1 MKQDIS
7 HLHDSALFRIPLNDQ
22 QCMTRPT
29 RINLN
34 PYEHNQGLCHYPFII
49 SLDRYN
55 GICND
60 INELLSIICGLNK
73 TEHVNLSV
81 FSMITG
87 INESTLTKHISCS
100 YICDA
105 FCDLVSVTIWH
116 LHRHSNACKCML
128 MLFCTSML
136 FLLVCMS

>member
-1 MKQDIS
+1 MNIIKD
-7 HLHDSALFRIPLNDQ
+7 
-22 QCMTRPT
+22 
-29 RINLN
+29 
-34 PYEHNQGLCHYPFII
+34 CHYPFII

-55 GICND
+55 GMCND

-105 FCDLVSVTIWH
+105 FVIWYQS
-116 LHRHSNACKCML
+116 LFGICMVIQ
-128 MLFCTSML
+128 THAN
-136 FLLVCMS
+136 VC

>member
-1 MKQDIS
+1 MNIIKD
-7 HLHDSALFRIPLNDQ
+7 
-22 QCMTRPT
+22 
-29 RINLN
+29 
-34 PYEHNQGLCHYPFII
+34 CHYPFII

-55 GICND
+55 GIRND

-116 LHRHSNACKCML
+116 LHGHSNACKCML
-128 MLFCTSML
+128 MLFCTFML